1 MIRRYRWRFILAFV
15 VCIVAGLAW
24 QIHIRLR
31 QSRLNEAL
39 YQAVEKE
46 DAAAAEH
53 WLSEGANAN
62 AKPSDF
68 VVMLHSAPRPML
80 INPTKWPFLATAARS
95 GLYGGVPVVHFV
107 KDAATARVLLARGA
121 DPNAEGRGRT
131 WLMAAASRGDA
142 AVVRELLAH
151 GATVNRRASYGLTVL
166 QQVVVHARI
175 RIDRGPRRYALVVRS
190 LLDAGADVNATAPA
204 PYGRTAL
211 LMATRY
217 HETEI
222 IRLLRQA
229 GAKGSPICIAVT

>member
-1 MIRRYRWRFILAFV
+1 MIRRYRWWFILAFV
-15 VCIVAGLAW
+15 VCIVSDLAW
-24 QIHIRLR
+24 QIHVQIR

-68 VVMLHSAPRPML
+68 SVMLHSAPRAML
-80 INPTKWPFLATAARS
+80 TDPTKWPILAAAVRG
-95 GLYGGVPVVHFV
+95 GLYGGVPVVFFV
-107 KDAATARVLLARGA
+107 KDAATARVLLAHGA

-131 WLMAAASRGDA
+131 WLMFAASSGDA

-151 GATVNRRASYGLTVL
+151 GATVNRRATYGLTVL
-166 QQVVVHARI
+166 QQVVVHARNP
-175 RIDRGPRRYALVVRS
+175 IDRGPHRYAQVVQS
-190 LLDAGADVNATAPA
+190 LLEAGANVNATAPA
-204 PYGRTAL
+204 LYGRTAL
-211 LMATRY
+211 LLATRY

-229 GAKGSPICIAVT
+229 GTKG